1 MTVKMLARL
10 MLVCFCASLLTGCG
24 GGHKDINKRLLPVIM
39 GISEG
44 DKENFKVILRIPQPG
59 EKKFR
64 VIEAEA
70 PTISKAFD
78 IMRTKAEVSIDLL
91 HLKLVLLTESIAQ
104 KGIKDITEYA
114 FRSREISPK
123 VLVAI
128 AEGLESLMADQR
140 ATNVG
145 AAAFD
150 FFSREAGWTPNISIV
165 PLWKAFRSLNSE
177 TEDVAIPI
185 ISKGV
190 DTLFDFHG
198 SAMMRKDRMV
208 ARISRDE
215 TLIYNLFEGL
225 FIGGIVEVTDQA
237 SVTVVKTT
245 VSNHAAWKDVPRLR
259 SEMKMSVVI
268 EEEKGNP
275 TEEEI
280 KKGLEAVIRKRFEQ
294 LMKKTQAQKS
304 DILGLGQYFTN
315 RMTDQQRSHW
325 KEEWFPKLKH
335 EFTLEINIRNT
346 GNLR

>member
-1 MTVKMLARL
+1 MIRKLLVLTVM
-10 MLVCFCASLLTGCG
+10 FCCVALLGGCG
-24 GGHKDINKRLLPVIM
+24 GGHKDINKRMLPVIV
-39 GISEG
+39 GINEG
-44 DKENFKVILRIPQPG
+44 KNESYKVIIRIPQPG

-78 IMRTKAEVSIDLL
+78 LMRTKAEVSIDLL
-91 HLKLVLLTESIAQ
+91 HLKLVLFSESIAKQ
-104 KGIKDITEYA
+104 GIKEFTEYA
-114 FRSREISPK
+114 FRSREIPPK
-123 VLVAI
+123 ILVAV
-128 AEGLESLMADQR
+128 AQGLESIMSDQR
-140 ATNVG
+140 PTNVG

-185 ISKGV
+185 ISKGK

-198 SAMMRKDRMV
+198 SAMMREDRMV
-208 ARISRDE
+208 AAISMDE

-225 FIGGIVEVTDQA
+225 FVGGVVEVMEHA

-245 VSNHAAWKDVPRLR
+245 VLNHAEWKDVPRIR
-259 SEMKMSVVI
+259 SDMKMSVVI
-268 EEEKGNP
+268 QEERGNP
-275 TEEEI
+275 SEEDI
-280 KKGLEAVIRKRFEQ
+280 KKELEKIIRNRFEQ
-294 LMKKTQAQKS
+294 LMKKTQVNKS

-315 RMTDQQRSHW
+315 KMTEQQRNHW
-325 KEEWFPKLKH
+325 KEEWFPKLEH

-346 GNLR
+346 GNLK